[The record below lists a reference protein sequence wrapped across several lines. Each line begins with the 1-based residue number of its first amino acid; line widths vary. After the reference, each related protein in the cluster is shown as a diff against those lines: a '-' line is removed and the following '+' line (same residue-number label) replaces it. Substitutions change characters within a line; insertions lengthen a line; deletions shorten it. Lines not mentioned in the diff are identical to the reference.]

1 MDKRDLS
8 TIFRE
13 RLKLLLT
20 RSDLNQSAFA
30 TYAIATEQNVVVV
43 DKNVDLTM
51 LAPLGCGFQTG
62 AGAILNTLRPEVGSS
77 LAIMGA
83 GNVGLGCWA

>member
-20 RSDLNQSAFA
+20 RSDLNQSAF
-30 TYAIATEQNVVVV
+30 
-43 DKNVDLTM
+43 
-51 LAPLGCGFQTG
+51 
-62 AGAILNTLRPEVGSS
+62 
-77 LAIMGA
+77 
-83 GNVGLGCWA
+83 